1 MSKNRLEIPSGN
13 MKRTLLKQKK
23 VQIIISRRATRTL
36 RQSKQQLPFKGPF
49 RNKTE
54 EILETKRDILETKQG
69 TDFVVQHEKVR
80 AFDQSMS
87 QRKNFISEKSLL

>member
-1 MSKNRLEIPSGN
+1 

-54 EILETKRDILETKQG
+54 DILETKQG

>member
-1 MSKNRLEIPSGN
+1 MCSQVQVQQQQLETKCQNWRLVSKNRLEIPSGN
-13 MKRTLLKQKK
+13 MKRTILKQKK

-54 EILETKRDILETKQG
+54 DILETKQG
-69 TDFVVQHEKVR
+69 TF
-80 AFDQSMS
+80 
-87 QRKNFISEKSLL
+87 

>member
-1 MSKNRLEIPSGN
+1 MFTGSGTAATVRNQVSKLEVGVKESLGN
-13 MKRTLLKQKK
+13 SLRKYETDNTKAKK

-54 EILETKRDILETKQG
+54 DILETKQG
-69 TDFVVQHEKVR
+69 TF
-80 AFDQSMS
+80 
-87 QRKNFISEKSLL
+87 

>member
-1 MSKNRLEIPSGN
+1 MCSQVQVQQQQLETKCQNWRLVSKNRLEIPSGN
-13 MKRTLLKQKK
+13 MKRTILKQKK

-54 EILETKRDILETKQG
+54 DILETKQA
-69 TDFVVQHEKVR
+69 TF
-80 AFDQSMS
+80 
-87 QRKNFISEKSLL
+87 

>member
-1 MSKNRLEIPSGN
+1 MCSQVQVQQQQLETKCQNWRLVSKNRLEIPSGN

-54 EILETKRDILETKQG
+54 DILETKQA
-69 TDFVVQHEKVR
+69 TF
-80 AFDQSMS
+80 
-87 QRKNFISEKSLL
+87 